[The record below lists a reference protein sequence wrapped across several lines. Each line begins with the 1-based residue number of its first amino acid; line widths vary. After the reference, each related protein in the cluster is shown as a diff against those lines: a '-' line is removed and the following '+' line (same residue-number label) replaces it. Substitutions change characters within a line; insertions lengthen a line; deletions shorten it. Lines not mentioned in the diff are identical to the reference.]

1 MFSVRHVVPV
11 LAVVALAVA
20 SVSLPSRDAAA
31 ADPDSRKSREQA
43 AAVNTELALAYM
55 REGNLAAARDKI
67 DKSLQQN
74 ARTAKT
80 QMAAGFIY
88 DRLGE
93 KRKAKSHYEQ
103 AVKLGA
109 DNPDVLNN
117 AAVYFCRNGDFT
129 RGEELLLRAAQSP
142 LYKTPDVAFTNA
154 GRCARADGRVKEAE
168 AHFRKALS
176 INPKQ
181 ADALLQMAELA
192 QGNGNGLQARAFLER
207 YSAIAPVSAATLW
220 LGRRIELDL
229 GDGEQ
234 AARYAQRLRDEFP
247 TSEEAGRLF
256 DEEQGKP

>member
-1 MFSVRHVVPV
+1 MRSVRHVVPA
-11 LAVVALAVA
+11 LAAVLAVA
-20 SVSLPSRDAAA
+20 SLCLAGHDAAA
-31 ADPDSRKSREQA
+31 ADPDSRQAREQA

-74 ARTAKT
+74 PRTAKT

-88 DRLGE
+88 DRLGD

-103 AVKLGA
+103 AGRLGQ

-117 AAVYFCRNGDFT
+117 VAVYFCRNGDFK
-129 RGEELLLRAAQSP
+129 RGEEHLLRAAQSA
-142 LYKTPDVAFTNA
+142 LYKTPDVAYTNA

-168 AHFRKALS
+168 THYRKALS

-181 ADALLQMAELA
+181 ADALLQMAELS

-207 YSAIAPVSAATLW
+207 YSAVAPASPATLW

-229 GDGEQ
+229 GDSAQ
-234 AARYAQRLRDEFP
+234 AARYAQRLRNEFP
-247 TSEEAGRLF
+247 TSDEAGRLF
-256 DEEQGKP
+256 DEEQGEP